1 MNTNIDQR
9 KYLFGQKNKEF
20 WKTIFKAKIFK
31 TR

>member
-20 WKTIFKAKIFK
+20 WKTSFKAKNI
-31 TR
+31 

>member
-20 WKTIFKAKIFK
+20 WETIFKAKNI
-31 TR
+31 

>member
-20 WKTIFKAKIFK
+20 WKTIFKAKNI
-31 TR
+31 

>member
-20 WKTIFKAKIFK
+20 WKTIFKARNI
-31 TR
+31 